1 MHRDYE
7 YYKNAPERG
16 LLIHS
21 RRAGTRHANV
31 IELKVEG
38 CAILHKINEKKK
50 ESDKK
55 NGIPN
60 WDYRNGGLYE
70 EI

>member
-1 MHRDYE
+1 M
-7 YYKNAPERG
+7 
-16 LLIHS
+16 
-21 RRAGTRHANV
+21 RHANV
-31 IELKVEG
+31 IDLKLEG
-38 CAILHKINEKKK
+38 CAILHKMNEKKK